1 MTAGDSLW
9 LLMFFSI
16 VFVLALLLGEYM
28 ARVFS
33 GRQTLLTRFL
43 RPLEQQIYTWGG
55 VDESAEMS
63 WHRYTVAFLIFT
75 VVGLVFL
82 FILEL
87 VQGFLPLNPQKL
99 SGVRWDTALNAA
111 VSFVTNTNWQSYS
124 GETTMSYLT
133 QILGLT
139 VQNFVSAAAGIA
151 ALVALTRGFIRK
163 TETTIGNF
171 WVDVTRS
178 VIYVLLPLSVIWA
191 FLFLTQGVVQTL
203 GPSIHAQTL
212 EGQKQIIAVGP
223 AASQIAIK
231 ELGSNGGGF
240 FNVNSAHPFEN
251 PTPLTN
257 FLSLVA
263 ILLIPAAL
271 PFTFGAMLK
280 DRRQGA
286 AIFAAMLILFLIG
299 LGFILGS
306 EGQSNSLFV
315 KLGVKN
321 GLNLEGKE
329 MRFGTGLSALWA
341 QSTTATANGSVNAM
355 HDSMMPLTGLILM
368 FNIGIGEVIFGGV
381 GVGLIGMIF
390 YAILTMFVAGLM
402 IGRTPEFLGKK
413 LEPFEMIMAVIALLA
428 PAAAILIG
436 AGVAIISPPGLS
448 SLINA
453 GPHGLSEILYAFA
466 SAGGNNGSAF
476 AGLNA
481 NTPFYNL
488 TLAVVMLV
496 GRLATILPALAVA
509 GSLAKKKLIPR
520 SSATLA
526 TYSTIFV
533 VMLIC
538 VVIIFGALTFF
549 PVLTLGPI
557 LEHLLMNQGQVF

>member
-9 LLMFFSI
+9 LLLFFLMLLGFA
-16 VFVLALLLGEYM
+16 VLLGEYM
-28 ARVFS
+28 AKVFR
-33 GRQTLLTRFL
+33 GQRMFLTRLL
-43 RPLEQQIYTWGG
+43 RPLEQQIYKWGG
-55 VDESAEMS
+55 VDETAEMS
-63 WHRYTVAFLIFT
+63 WQTYAAAFLIFNG
-75 VVGLVFL
+75 VGLVFL
-82 FILEL
+82 FLLEL
-87 VQGFLPLNPQKL
+87 AQGALPLNPQGL
-99 SGVRWDTALNAA
+99 GGVRWDTAVNAA

-133 QILGLT
+133 QMVGLA

-151 ALVALTRGFIRK
+151 AAVALMRGFIRR

-171 WVDVTRS
+171 WVDLTRS
-178 VIYVLLPLSVIWA
+178 VVYVLLPLSLVWG
-191 FLFLTQGVVQTL
+191 FLFLTQGVVQTF
-203 GPSIHAQTL
+203 GPSVHAQTL
-212 EGQKQIIAVGP
+212 EGQRQVIAVGP

-257 FLSLVA
+257 FLSILA

-286 AIFAAMLILFLIG
+286 AIFAAMMILFAIG
-299 LGFILGS
+299 LALTVGS
-306 EGQSNSLFV
+306 EVHGNPYLA
-315 KLGVKN
+315 KLGVKSGIN
-321 GLNLEGKE
+321 MEGKE
-329 MRFGTGLSALWA
+329 VRFGVVPSILWA

-355 HDSMMPLTGLILM
+355 HDSFMPLSSVILILNM
-368 FNIGIGEVIFGGV
+368 GVGEVIFGGV

-390 YAILTMFVAGLM
+390 YAILTMFLAGLM

-413 LEPFEMIMAVIALLA
+413 LESFEMIMALVALLV
-428 PAAAILIG
+428 PAAMVLLG
-436 AGVAIISPPGLS
+436 AGAAIISPVGLS
-448 SLINA
+448 SRNNA

-481 NTPFYNL
+481 NTVFYNL
-488 TLAVVMLV
+488 ILALTMLV
-496 GRLATILPALAVA
+496 GRIATVLPALAVA
-509 GSLAKKKLIPR
+509 GSLVRKKAIPP

-526 TYSTIFV
+526 TSSAIFV
-533 VMLIC
+533 LMLIG

-557 LEHLLMNQGQVF
+557 VEHLLMNQGQVF